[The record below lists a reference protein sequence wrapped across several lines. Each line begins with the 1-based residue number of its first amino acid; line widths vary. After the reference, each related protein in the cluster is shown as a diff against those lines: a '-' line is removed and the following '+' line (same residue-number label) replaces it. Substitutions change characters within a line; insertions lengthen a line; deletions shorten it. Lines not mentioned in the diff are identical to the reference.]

1 MTMEIVWVFL
11 GGICLGFLVSVA
23 YRDLVDV
30 AKYRYNSRVKSIR
43 DMEDRLDEWIQAVED
58 SNNKSWKSIHSL
70 THGLEELSKRVD
82 VLVDML
88 VDKGWEE

>member
-23 YRDLVDV
+23 YRDLVEV
-30 AKYRYNSRVKSIR
+30 AKYRYNSRVQAIR
-43 DMEDRLDEWIQAVED
+43 YMEDRLDEWIQAVED
-58 SNNKSWKSIHSL
+58 SNNSSWKSIHTL
-70 THGLEELSKRVD
+70 TDDLKKLSKRVD
-82 VLVDML
+82 MV